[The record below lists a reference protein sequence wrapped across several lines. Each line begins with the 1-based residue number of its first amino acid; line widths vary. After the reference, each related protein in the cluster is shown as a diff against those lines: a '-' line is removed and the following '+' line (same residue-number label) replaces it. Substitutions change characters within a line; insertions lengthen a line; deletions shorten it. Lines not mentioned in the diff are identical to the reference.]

1 MPVKVGGVEL
11 PFARKGLPLVR
22 MGLPF
27 ARMKMTVA
35 RKKITPART
44 ERALIEQ
51 ELPFCSH
58 RACLDRARTTLSLA
72 PSMP

>member
-1 MPVKVGGVEL
+1 MEL

-51 ELPFCSH
+51 VLPFE
-58 RACLDRARTTLSLA
+58 RTEVHPNSMEFPLGALSV
-72 PSMP
+72 P